1 MAVPAPAEAL
11 PLECL
16 TCLLTIMFWGLAWP
30 QLRAWS
36 PPHCL
41 SSRSAFRRHLTLVRK
56 NELSKGPSTAAVF
69 CEDTFAIV
77 EMLHPPALAERPIPA
92 ALLDLARTVPPSQ
105 ASADSV
111 ATVLRKMRRGVAP
124 RVSGLTNDHLKA
136 LFPTD
141 TDAELAALDPL
152 VLFVNKVLAGDV
164 CEGTADW
171 LFASK
176 LVTLLKHD
184 GAGGFKKLAGR
195 FAGLFDLRPIAIPET
210 LYRLVALC
218 GLALNK
224 TRICAALTSFQQLC
238 VGVPSAC
245 EGITA
250 AVRLYLEQVS
260 EGGASDDEA
269 GENSRNSRTGG
280 RNSRF
285 QHGG

>member
-1 MAVPAPAEAL
+1 
-11 PLECL
+11 LECL
-16 TCLLTIMFWGLAWP
+16 TCLLTIMFFGLAWP

-41 SSRSAFRRHLTLVRK
+41 SSLSAFPRHLTLVRK
-56 NELSKGPSTAAVF
+56 NELSKAAAALTPSTAAVL

-124 RVSGLTNDHLKA
+124 GVSGLTNDHLKA

-176 LVTLLKHD
+176 LVTLLKPD

-224 TRICAALTSFQQLC
+224 TRI
-238 VGVPSAC
+238 
-245 EGITA
+245 
-250 AVRLYLEQVS
+250 
-260 EGGASDDEA
+260 
-269 GENSRNSRTGG
+269 
-280 RNSRF
+280 
-285 QHGG
+285 